1 MKRRSEASY
10 IYTRGVL
17 CFPRKCGAVVG
28 SSPLRRPHPHTSHR
42 ARAGAAALP
51 VLFLPPIRLAVLAC
65 ARSIRSSPA
74 SFAFAMVPTM
84 MMREPSMRTE
94 KKMPT
99 SGLAKA
105 TEAASSKPS
114 NVAMTGKRAAPMVKE
129 MRPSRA
135 LSGILLPSPRMFA
148 KPLISSGPSVSREG
162 PHCAAETKAN
172 LSSACQGSGAICPPR
187 LSLQSRPVSAS
198 LSQSRPVS
206 VSLACRTAGFLSM
219 TSSAS
224 SLPIISKRTCEQ

>member
-1 MKRRSEASY
+1 LGLSRSLKKTVTVPRPAISLVSVERRVRSA
-10 IYTRGVL
+10 YT
-17 CFPRKCGAVVG
+17 KCGAVVG

-51 VLFLPPIRLAVLAC
+51 VLFLPPMRLASLAC

-74 SFAFAMVPTM
+74 SFALAMVPTM

-162 PHCAAETKAN
+162 PHCAAATKAI

-187 LSLQSRPVSAS
+187 LSLQSRPVSAN
-198 LSQSRPVS
+198 LSQSR
-206 VSLACRTAGFLSM
+206 
-219 TSSAS
+219 SAS
-224 SLPIISKRTCEQ
+224 PAERRGS